1 MKLEDI
7 QYESV
12 TIDKKQIIVI
22 RFGFEYPMGEEDIQQ
37 VTQAVSN
44 VINTDDRFLNRCIFL
59 PKGFDLESLN
69 EQDFIEIWKSK
80 VDRVIVDNAIK
91 EHEGTNPNQI
101 ELFNND
107 NDVEVIDE

>member
-80 VDRVIVDNAIK
+80 VDGDFVDSTIN
-91 EHEGTNPNQI
+91 EDNNPNQLK
-101 ELFNND
+101 LFQ
-107 NDVEVIDE
+107 EVIE